1 MPLIDHIVRCEYRG
15 VAFPCAEVKDSR
27 DNTSKAHTAWRVP
40 GADIEHTGRGPL
52 KITMRALFLNGMTGA
67 WPADMFPG
75 QHDLLE
81 SAFLEHP
88 NGTLTHPYYGPVEV
102 HFDSFERVFTPDS
115 QEGVTVELSFTEN
128 NASAFYPAAI
138 VQQEPGAQLAAS
150 AAAADE
156 AVAEITDG
164 LFALSPVV
172 ETQLDYLEA
181 EDRDAGQAQGALAFL
196 RTATQ
201 LQLDSLL
208 LTGPEAH
215 DARALLR
222 AVLAASFEYAERY
235 LTPKPQSR
243 TYVVPARMSLARL
256 ASLIYGDPTKSALLR
271 RANTLPDELFVPAG
285 FVVTVPDAV

>member
-1 MPLIDHIVRCEYRG
+1 MPLADNTVRCAYRG
-15 VAFPCAEVKDSR
+15 VEFPCAETKDSR
-27 DNTSKAHTAWRVP
+27 DNASKAHTAWRVP

-52 KITMRALFLNGMTGA
+52 KITMRALFLNGMTGN
-67 WPADMFPG
+67 WPADLFPG
-75 QHDLLE
+75 VHDLLE

-88 NGTLTHPYYGPVEV
+88 TGTLTHPYYGPVEV

-115 QEGVTVELSFTEN
+115 QEGVTVELQFTEN
-128 NASAFYPAAI
+128 NASAFYPAII

-150 AAAADE
+150 AEAADE
-156 AVAEITDG
+156 AVAEVTDA
-164 LFALSPVV
+164 LDPLSPTV

-181 EDRDAGQAQGALAFL
+181 EDRDAAQAYGALAEIQ
-196 RTATQ
+196 TAAQ
-201 LQLDSLL
+201 AQLDSPLL
-208 LTGPEAH
+208 AGSEAH
-215 DARALLR
+215 DARAQIR
-222 AVLAASFEYAERY
+222 AVLAASLEYAERY

-256 ASLIYGDPTKSALLR
+256 ASLIYGGPSKTTLLR

>member
-1 MPLIDHIVRCEYRG
+1 MALIDNTVRCAYRG
-15 VAFPCAEVKDSR
+15 VEFPCAECKDSR

-67 WPADMFPG
+67 WPADLFPG
-75 QHDLLE
+75 VHDLLE

-88 NGTLTHPYYGPVEV
+88 TGTLTHPYYGPVEV

-115 QEGVTVELSFTEN
+115 QEGVTVELQFTEN

-150 AAAADE
+150 AEAADA

-222 AVLAASFEYAERY
+222 AVIAASFEYAERY